1 MSKMFNFDPLRYAD
15 AFAEDGFIHIESGLK
30 EDFHAQL
37 VKYVEDKFSE
47 KHLKEFARG
56 DKQQALYE
64 FLEPEHYDELCELVA
79 AVAGVEASSLTLSE
93 RHIKEYESG
102 ADPYPLAHK
111 DRFGSE
117 FAVGFSIR
125 VPEGSTL
132 VVYPD
137 DDVSP
142 NPFNSTIE
150 LRASL
155 PQEML
160 PEVTMNNAHR
170 VEIQDR
176 PGDVQIFRGSAMW
189 HLREHGAGT
198 TVLYLKLNTYN
209 CDTLGE
215 DPHSCDI
222 REQTLSIVN
231 ASASTWRAA
240 IPVIARR
247 VDYIH
252 RRYNRDWNELFG
264 AIIYGKPHATISEAE
279 FTALRAMDGQR
290 SVSDIASDIER
301 SSKYCEIDEAIR
313 KLVRRG
319 IVDLLTKPIPMG
331 YTPYQ
336 NSCKGGVNISLLTF
350 GETTSVER

>member
-1 MSKMFNFDPLRYAD
+1 MSRMFNFDPTGYAD
-15 AFAEDGFIHIESGLK
+15 AFTEYGFVHIQNGLK
-30 EDFHAQL
+30 EEFHAQL
-37 VKYVEDKFSE
+37 VNYVANKFNE

-56 DKQQALYE
+56 DKQQAMYE
-64 FLEPEHYDELCELVA
+64 FLEPEHYDELRELVA
-79 AVAGVEASSLTLSE
+79 ALAGVEARSLTLSE
-93 RHIKEYESG
+93 RHIKEYEPD
-102 ADPYPLAHK
+102 ADPNPLAHK

-137 DDVSP
+137 DDVST

-150 LRASL
+150 LRASFS
-155 PQEML
+155 
-160 PEVTMNNAHR
+160 PEAVPEPHLKHAHR

-189 HLREHGAGT
+189 HMREKGAGT

-215 DPHSCDI
+215 DPHTTEI
-222 REQTLSIVN
+222 RQWTLSMVN
-231 ASASTWRAA
+231 SSTSAWMSA

-252 RRYNRDWNELFG
+252 HRYSRDWRDLFG
-264 AIIYGKPHATISEAE
+264 VVVYGQPHATITEAE
-279 FTALRAMDGQR
+279 FITLRAMDGQR
-290 SVSDIASDIER
+290 TVLDISSDLER
-301 SSKYCEIDEAIR
+301 SSGTNGVNETIR
-313 KLVRRG
+313 RLAQRG
-319 IVDLLTKPIPMG
+319 IVDLLTAPIPMG
-331 YTPYQ
+331 V
-336 NSCKGGVNISLLTF
+336 NSGTRAVQ
-350 GETTSVER
+350 VA

>member
-1 MSKMFNFDPLRYAD
+1 MSRMFNFDPLRYAD
-15 AFAEDGFIHIESGLK
+15 SFAEDGFVHIENGLK

-37 VKYVEDKFSE
+37 VKYVEDRFSE

-64 FLEPEHYDELCELVA
+64 FLEQGHYDELRDLVA

-93 RHIKEYESG
+93 RHIKEYEPG

-125 VPEGSTL
+125 VPQGSTL
-132 VVYPD
+132 VVYPT
-137 DDVSP
+137 DDVSA

-150 LRASL
+150 LRASFS
-155 PQEML
+155 PETL
-160 PEVTMNNAHR
+160 PEPHLKHAHR

-189 HLREHGAGT
+189 HMRENGAGT

-215 DPHSCDI
+215 DPHTSEI
-222 REQTLSIVN
+222 RQQTLSMVN
-231 ASASTWRAA
+231 SSTSTWTSA

-252 RRYNRDWNELFG
+252 RRYNRDWRDLFG
-264 AIIYGKPHATISEAE
+264 VVIYGQPHATITEAE
-279 FTALRAMDGQR
+279 FTILRAMDGQR
-290 SVSDIASDIER
+290 TVSEISSDLER
-301 SSKYCEIDEAIR
+301 SGRANEVSEAIR
-313 KLVRRG
+313 QLARRG
-319 IVDLLTKPIPMG
+319 IVDLLTAAIPMG
-331 YTPYQ
+331 DTPSRSAAQ
-336 NSCKGGVNISLLTF
+336 VA
-350 GETTSVER
+350 

>member
-1 MSKMFNFDPLRYAD
+1 MSKMFNFDPILYAD
-15 AFAEDGFIHIESGLK
+15 AFAEHGFVHIENGLK
-30 EDFHAQL
+30 ECFHGQL
-37 VKYVEDKFSE
+37 VKYVEDRFDE

-56 DKQQALYE
+56 DKQQAMYE
-64 FLEPEHYDELCELVA
+64 FLEAGHYDELRELVA
-79 AVAGVEASSLTLSE
+79 TVAGIEANSLTLSE
-93 RHIKEYESG
+93 RHIKEYEPS

-137 DDVSP
+137 DDVNA
-142 NPFNSTIE
+142 NPFNSTVE
-150 LRASL
+150 LRASFS
-155 PQEML
+155 PEML
-160 PEVTMNNAHR
+160 PEPNLKLAHR

-189 HLREHGAGT
+189 HMREHGAGT

-215 DPHSCDI
+215 DPHTSEI
-222 REQTLSIVN
+222 RQRTLSVAN
-231 ASASTWRAA
+231 SSTSAWTSA

-252 RRYNRDWNELFG
+252 RRYDRDWRDLFG
-264 AIIYGKPHATISEAE
+264 VVIYGQPHATITEAE
-279 FTALRAMDGQR
+279 FTTLRAMDGR
-290 SVSDIASDIER
+290 RTVSELCSYLER
-301 SSKYCEIDEAIR
+301 SGTANEVSEAILR
-313 KLVRRG
+313 LSRRG
-319 IVDLLTKPIPMG
+319 IVDLLTAPLPMG
-331 YTPYQ
+331 DIPSRSAAQ
-336 NSCKGGVNISLLTF
+336 AA
-350 GETTSVER
+350 